1 MPDWRGPCLS
11 CVHAPLAIAGRLDY
25 LF

>member
-1 MPDWRGPCLS
+1 MLDWRALCLS

>member
-1 MPDWRGPCLS
+1 LPDWRGPCLS

>member
-1 MPDWRGPCLS
+1 MLNWRAPCLS

>member
-1 MPDWRGPCLS
+1 MLDWRGPCLS